1 METTKIADRM
11 AELMLPV
18 DEQIMM
24 CDGAEDVMMMAC
36 AMLQR
41 VTEMLDATMGVEGRM
56 QLLKEMANGEI
67 Q

>member
-1 METTKIADRM
+1 METNKVADRM
-11 AELMLPV
+11 AELMAPV
-18 DEQIMM
+18 DQQIMM

>member
-1 METTKIADRM
+1 
-11 AELMLPV
+11 
-18 DEQIMM
+18 
-24 CDGAEDVMMMAC
+24 MMMAC